1 MPLSFIGRSR
11 PPHRKEREGEVTVI
25 REAPR
30 SRSRVEWF
38 CGSLDVSI
46 TALKD
51 LHIGWV
57 QSRLGV
63 KEGEA
68 TAMLERIGDWTRTVE
83 ELAKGLKLDYQP
95 FCECGGMPTIPG
107 ATVKGNVR
115 SRIELGF
122 RENMGRV
129 RSCFVEA
136 GREGSWRHR
145 AIWADVIREQRPNQ
159 CKFNPREGMDKVC
172 LVCDL
177 FGTTSLAGLV
187 KFSDFMGRDTVIQDR
202 DFEFNMKLRVAPKGS
217 VFRGR
222 IDFFN
227 LRPEE
232 LGLLLLGMG
241 MQNGA
246 EGKPVLMGRL
256 KYRYHDRIGQVKYR
270 LETIRLSELS
280 KDALLGVVRAG
291 EEVEGAKVA
300 GELIRCARNAYEDF
314 QPIDEV
320 ERLTEAKR

>member
-1 MPLSFIGRSR
+1 MPSSFAGRYR
-11 PPHRKEREGEVTVI
+11 PQQEKRRGEIIVI
-25 REAPR
+25 RGPPR
-30 SRSRVEWF
+30 SRSEIKWL

-46 TALKD
+46 TALTD

-57 QSRLGV
+57 QFRLGV

-68 TAMLERIGDWTRTVE
+68 TALLKRTGDWRRAVE
-83 ELAKGLKLDYQP
+83 ELAKGLRLDYQP
-95 FCECGGMPTIPG
+95 FCECGGIPTIPG

-122 RENMGRV
+122 RETMGKV
-129 RSCFVEA
+129 RSCFVA
-136 GREGSWRHR
+136 GGGRGSWRHR
-145 AIWADVIREQRPNQ
+145 AIWADVIREQRPDQ
-159 CKFNPREGMDKVC
+159 CKFDPRERMEVC

-187 KFSDFMGRDTVIQDR
+187 KFSDFVGRDVVLEDR
-202 DFEFNMKLRVAPKGS
+202 NFDFNMKLKVAPKGS

-241 MQNGA
+241 MQDGA
-246 EGKPVLMGRL
+246 EGRPVLMGRL
-256 KYRYHDRIGQVKYR
+256 KYRHYDRIGQVRYR
-270 LETIRLSELS
+270 LEKIRLSELS
-280 KDALLGVVRAG
+280 KESLPGIVYPVR
-291 EEVEGAKVA
+291 EVEGSQIVGK
-300 GELIRCARNAYEDF
+300 LIDLARSHYGDF
-314 QPIDEV
+314 QPVDEV
-320 ERLTEAKR
+320 KKLAEVKR